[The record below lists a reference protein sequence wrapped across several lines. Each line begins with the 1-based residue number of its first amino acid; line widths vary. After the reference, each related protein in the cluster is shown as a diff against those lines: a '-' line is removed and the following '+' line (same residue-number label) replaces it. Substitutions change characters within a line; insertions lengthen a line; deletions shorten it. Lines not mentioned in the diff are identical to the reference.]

1 MKKILIFLIFIEASA
16 SAFAEPYR
24 QSFQTRPFVCK
35 TGAAAYEAWGRNT
48 TKAFSA
54 MDMVKRG
61 ECRVLPEGTKFRV
74 LEETK
79 EKGIFYF
86 RVEVIG
92 EPVAEE
98 AQYISGPMTQSQ
110 DPEAALAARKAEL
123 DKIPEG
129 CSAPVGGQINRLER
143 GQNGQL
149 FLRRYMVVTRCVDGV
164 MKSFTTPID

>member
-1 MKKILIFLIFIEASA
+1 MKKLLIFLIAVGTSV
-16 SAFAEPYR
+16 SAFADPYR

-35 TGAAAYEAWGRNT
+35 TGAAAYEAWGRNNT
-48 TKAFSA
+48 EAFSA

-61 ECRVLPEGTKFRV
+61 ECRVLPEGSKFRV

-79 EKGIFYF
+79 EKSIFYF

-92 EPVAEE
+92 ESALEE

-110 DPEAALAARKAEL
+110 DPEAVLAARKAEL
-123 DKIPEG
+123 AQIPEG
-129 CSAPVGGQINRLER
+129 CSAPIGGQINRLER

-149 FLRRYMVVTRCVDGV
+149 FLRRYMVTSKCVNGQMQSF
-164 MKSFTTPID
+164 MKPLD